1 MTKLHWT
8 LVIALA
14 VVLLPLIAGQLG
26 AWSGQA
32 PSDLGVRD
40 GRLAAPRPTSN
51 NVHSQAALHGPAYL
65 HAQIDPLPLRD
76 GDATATMARLRGL
89 VEATPGAQVVQARPD
104 YLCVRY
110 TTRWMRFVD
119 DAEFWADPTGGV
131 VQVRSASR
139 VGRSDLGVNRA
150 RIEDLRR
157 QLAAR

>member
-8 LVIALA
+8 LVIALGIM
-14 VVLLPLIAGQLG
+14 LLPLIAGQLG
-26 AWSGQA
+26 VWSGRA

-51 NVHSQAALHGPAYL
+51 NVHSQAALRGPAYVQ
-65 HAQIDPLPLRD
+65 AQIDPLPLRD
-76 GDATATMARLRGL
+76 GDATATMTRLRTL
-89 VEATPGAQVVQARPD
+89 IEATPGAQVVQARPD
-104 YLCVRY
+104 YLYVRY
-110 TTRWMRFVD
+110 TTRWMRFID

-157 QLAAR
+157 RLDAR